1 MSKVGHCDDKTL
13 FVIKCVHEMQEVR
26 VMELIASFTRGD
38 EKSEEFKLGHLNIS
52 PVEFAALFEFLS
64 YCKNLDKLVI
74 REFYM
79 EHFAFREL
87 AKLLIRNNDINCK
100 LTQLGINYNELTDE
114 GVKYLTDALKSG
126 NCKLTHLAI
135 RGNKLTNQGAKYLS
149 DALKNGNCKLTH
161 LLT

>member
-1 MSKVGHCDDKTL
+1 M
-13 FVIKCVHEMQEVR
+13 
-26 VMELIASFTRGD
+26 
-38 EKSEEFKLGHLNIS
+38 
-52 PVEFAALFEFLS
+52 
-64 YCKNLDKLVI
+64 I